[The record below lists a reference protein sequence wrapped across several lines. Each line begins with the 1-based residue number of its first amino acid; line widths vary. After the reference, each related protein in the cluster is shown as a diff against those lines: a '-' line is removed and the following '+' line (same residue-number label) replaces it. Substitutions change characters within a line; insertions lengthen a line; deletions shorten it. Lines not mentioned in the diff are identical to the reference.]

1 MPSLLLHLVFSLAE
15 VLELNLVWGCSWLK
29 DLMLWFSSI
38 YPFPLVAPVMYWV
51 TKAGQEVEND
61 GQSIPYT
68 AWFLKCHFS
77 TSERYIPA
85 DNPVPLDPNAFTH
98 QVSSVSFFHCHA
110 GLRGVKLLL
119 FKEGF
124 SKVTFSWKHTIANS
138 VSTPDKIVI
147 QLTMVS
153 VLLAWGGKLLLSQL
167 SSLQIWFLPSAHS
180 LIQSLIDVLIMC
192 FRIQS
197 SHDPGL
203 QLCSGQCSE
212 EWSSEWTADNSDIQ
226 MQFGTFP
233 GGVMTIM
240 SHRQPLNCLKW

>member
-1 MPSLLLHLVFSLAE
+1 MTGNRYHTQPDFSSATFPHQRGTSRQTPPSLWTQMLLPIKSH
-15 VLELNLVWGCSWLK
+15 
-29 DLMLWFSSI
+29 
-38 YPFPLVAPVMYWV
+38 PFL
-51 TKAGQEVEND
+51 
-61 GQSIPYT
+61 
-68 AWFLKCHFS
+68 
-77 TSERYIPA
+77 
-85 DNPVPLDPNAFTH
+85 
-98 QVSSVSFFHCHA
+98 FFHCHA

>member
-15 VLELNLVWGCSWLK
+15 VLELNLVWRCSWLK

-68 AWFLKCHFS
+68 AWFFKCHFS

-85 DNPVPLDPNAFTH
+85 DTHVPLDPNAFTH
-98 QVSSVSFFHCHA
+98 QVSSVSFSLPCGPA
-110 GLRGVKLLL
+110 WCKAAS

-138 VSTPDKIVI
+138 VSTQDKIVI

-153 VLLAWGGKLLLSQL
+153 VLLAWGGKLLFSQL
-167 SSLQIWFLPSAHS
+167 SSLQIWFLHQLTLSFNLS
-180 LIQSLIDVLIMC
+180 LM
-192 FRIQS
+192 F
-197 SHDPGL
+197 
-203 QLCSGQCSE
+203 
-212 EWSSEWTADNSDIQ
+212 W
-226 MQFGTFP
+226 
-233 GGVMTIM
+233 
-240 SHRQPLNCLKW
+240 